1 MSRQGKQEENL
12 KDKLKSLFRIK
23 DKSAPVTFQR
33 PTVREFIFTP
43 DVLKDIGP
51 ESPANNRLR
60 TIRELCTTV
69 QTKKLEENAIE
80 ALWNSI
86 KDLVQPGAPSESRQI
101 ALHFLHSLI
110 EGQLQYLGILR
121 AHFFSVIEELTNHE
135 DLSQRLELFKALSE
149 NGRNLGEFEEL
160 AGPLLLR
167 MMPDVLAS
175 GNMTTFL
182 QLLVQIVKY
191 NAAYLDEDVICGLVK
206 QTCMIPNRS
215 RSEEDIKMCL
225 DILDAVVCYS
235 YLPCECLQHVIAA
248 LCRMINMPKYCL
260 NSWELMKKLLGT
272 HLGHSSIYTMCCMLQ
287 DRRQP
292 TDHNLL
298 RGSVF
303 FVGMALWGSKKV
315 PTLKHTFS
323 SVLPS
328 FLQVLSTNSH
338 IVAYEVV
345 LSIHRLVKKYGKD
358 LQHVTWNIIMD
369 ILEGLLKLMEV
380 SVPNQPPLDPRMP
393 VDFHDILSIIEDL
406 HMHGQFAGCVSRFF
420 KIIEMCASKRP
431 ESSVSMLI
439 THHAQMILP
448 VKENWIQNLY
458 SLLEKYF
465 RQESR
470 TMIRTKALAV
480 LSFVLSV
487 NKHVHEDE
495 LITNVVLPHLGHI
508 DQDCDPEVRKV
519 AAEMLLCL
527 AQSCSHQCFLHIIV
541 LLEKLIDKPVVAIVT
556 TRYPSIEGGE
566 AMQQH
571 DESHLVDIRTGI
583 SGLVDLLR
591 VKLYMYPSKEC
602 QKIFLMIVDHM
613 RRQYSNSQDYSSH
626 TAAVI
631 RKNIMTAL
639 LQMRSDSL
647 SRMGFIN
654 KDQDTL
660 LKFSPYIVCEL
671 RCDEDN
677 LTIPSSPNPV
687 PKESSKFL
695 WTSASLLDY
704 TEAFGLFITCL
715 KHDLDW
721 QVIECV
727 LVNLPLLLQNKTLIL
742 STQGD
747 LIDTLCH
754 VLCAMVN
761 DRQLGFPE
769 KLTSVPF
776 GKFTRSDFHAFIF
789 PVLASMVSY
798 HKYLDRNRQKELIKC
813 LEFGLVSKCAKLCT
827 NALRLCTLEMQ
838 EVMMRQLPSV
848 LLQLSK
854 ISATVSMAIPVLA
867 FLSSIVR
874 LPKMYANF
882 VEDEY
887 MSVFAIALPYTN
899 PFKFSHYTV
908 SLAHHVIAIWFIRC
922 RVPFRKG
929 FVKFIQKGLRANV
942 LQLFEEN
949 SMLQLQNE
957 DSSDRNRAATYNE
970 SALSSRRRMLSGSSI
985 SRQRY
990 HPPVDDKMSQFHKE
1004 LTETCT
1010 DFMAR
1015 YAFANYNAVPHRS
1028 QEAEFLLKGGQ
1039 TQTWLLG
1046 NKVVTITTSGGG
1058 NNKFGNTWLC
1068 DQCMAQ
1074 IQGGEP
1080 PEKKPSQPDTP
1091 GRRRHKSAV
1100 VSRST
1105 VQESTKSSSDDIGI
1119 QVHTSYDDMS
1129 VLGEEQQ
1136 NVGVQTGRSLTEQS
1150 PSKPGFDTEAIES
1163 LLWGV
1168 KNQSSDGRVLNN
1180 LICNCWCT
1188 GWAEIMIRAPSGN
1201 LSWMM
1206 RIENETSLT
1215 SLQESPMTDITMLFA
1230 AMRNKPPDMDS
1241 LRSSSRIDSGSIGE
1255 EEYESLYDL
1264 HFPSDSSS
1272 DHKSCDSIQ
1281 IRVETY
1287 KEIHQSQSK
1296 SNSQEDAGQAVATET
1311 SPSDQASHTHLLKR
1325 SNSSPSLLSGSA
1337 DNVDMKESISDM
1349 ALVDVNRA
1357 ERDGVPGNNPQSQ
1370 TALPNKDEQEVPSG
1384 SNAPSQ
1390 SGHPSSANLSL
1401 SLSNSHRQRPPPLA
1415 INLSQPN
1422 SPVKGIHHHL
1432 DFAQS
1437 PDSSDTSSL
1446 QDEVTD
1452 LPAFRK
1458 LRGHTI
1464 SIVTDSKGEDNY
1476 VQGRSKVITPKESGR
1491 GGINPSFVFLQLY
1504 QGGVLH
1510 QGNDMPILLPDNQA
1524 ITRGLNMLDHIHP
1537 YETHKVGVIYV
1548 GSGQT
1553 KDEKAILRNP
1563 YGSEKYAQFL
1573 QGLGHLIRLP
1583 DCDPNRVYIGGL
1595 DVHGSDGQFAYSWQ
1609 DETMHVIYHVATLM
1623 PNKESDPNCN
1633 AKKLHIGNDYV
1644 TIVYN
1649 DSGEDYKI
1657 GTIKG
1662 QFNYVN
1668 IVIKPLDHESNAV
1681 TLQAKED
1688 IAEILGHKD
1697 TKIISDANLP
1707 DLVRQIAVNCDLA
1720 SLVLQRQQSQP
1731 QDPFASNWLER
1742 LRQIKRIKMKT
1753 LTENV
1758 KQVEQPT
1765 KHQELGD
1772 FTEFV

>member
-60 TIRELCTTV
+60 TIRELCNTV

-80 ALWNSI
+80 ALWHSI
-86 KDLVQPGAPSESRQI
+86 KDLVLPGTAAESRQI

-121 AHFFSVIEELTNHE
+121 AHFFSVIEDLSNHE

-149 NGRNLGEFEEL
+149 NGRNLQEFEDL

-175 GNMTTFL
+175 GNMSTFL

-358 LQHVTWNIIMD
+358 LQHVTWNIVMD

-406 HMHGQFAGCVSRFF
+406 HMHGHFAGCVSRFF

-495 LITNVVLPHLGHI
+495 LINNVVLPHLGHI
-508 DQDCDPEVRKV
+508 DQDSDPEVRKV

-556 TRYPSIEGGE
+556 TPYPSTEGGE
-566 AMQQH
+566 TLQQH
-571 DESHLVDIRTGI
+571 DESHLVDIKTGI
-583 SGLVDLLR
+583 LGLVDLLR
-591 VKLYMYPSKEC
+591 IKLYTYPSSEC
-602 QKIFLMIVDHM
+602 LKIYQMVVGHI
-613 RRQYSNSQDYSSH
+613 RTQYNNSQDYSSH

-631 RKNIMTAL
+631 RKAIMTAL
-639 LQMRSDSL
+639 LEMRSDSL

-654 KDQDTL
+654 KEQDNL

-671 RCDEDN
+671 RCDDDT
-677 LTIPSSPNPV
+677 LSVPSSPNPV
-687 PKESSKFL
+687 PKDSSKFL
-695 WTSASLLDY
+695 WTSASLLNY
-704 TEAFGLFITCL
+704 TEAFSLFITCL

-776 GKFTRSDFHAFIF
+776 GKFTRSDFHAYIF

-798 HKYLDRNRQKELIKC
+798 HKYLDRNRQLQKELIKC

-922 RVPFRKG
+922 RLPFRKG

-970 SALSSRRRMLSGSSI
+970 AALSSRRRMLSGSSI

-1080 PEKKPSQPDTP
+1080 PEKRPPQPDTP

-1100 VSRST
+1100 VSRSS
-1105 VQESTKSSSDDIGI
+1105 VQEASKSSNDDIGI
-1119 QVHTSYDDMS
+1119 QARTSYDDMS
-1129 VLGEEQQ
+1129 VIGEEQQ
-1136 NVGVQTGRSLTEQS
+1136 NVGVQTGRSLTDQS
-1150 PSKPGFDTEAIES
+1150 PAKPGFDTEAIES

-1168 KNQSSDGRVLNN
+1168 KNPSSDGRVLNN
-1180 LICNCWCT
+1180 LMCNCWCT

-1264 HFPSDSSS
+1264 HFPSDSNS
-1272 DHKSCDSIQ
+1272 DHKKI
-1281 IRVETY
+1281 T
-1287 KEIHQSQSK
+1287 QSQSE
-1296 SNSQEDAGQAVATET
+1296 SNSQEDEGQARTVET
-1311 SPSDQASHTHLLKR
+1311 SNSDQASHTHLLKR

-1357 ERDGVPGNNPQSQ
+1357 EREVATKVPNQPAHLN
-1370 TALPNKDEQEVPSG
+1370 
-1384 SNAPSQ
+1384 
-1390 SGHPSSANLSL
+1390 SAQLSL
-1401 SLSNSHRQRPPPLA
+1401 SLSDNHRQRPPPLT
-1415 INLSQPN
+1415 NLSQPS
-1422 SPVKGIHHHL
+1422 SPLKSVHHHL
-1432 DFAQS
+1432 DLAPS
-1437 PDSSDTSSL
+1437 PDSSETSSL

-1464 SIVTDSKGEDNY
+1464 SIVTDTKGEEKF
-1476 VQGRSKVITPKESGR
+1476 VQGRSKAITPKESGR

-1524 ITRGLNMLDHIHP
+1524 ITRGLKMLDHIHP

-1548 GSGQT
+1548 GPGQT
-1553 KDEKAILRNP
+1553 RDEKAILRNP

-1573 QGLGHLIRLP
+1573 QGLGHLMHLP

-1623 PNKESDPNCN
+1623 PNRDSDPNCN

-1657 GTIKG
+1657 GAIKG

-1668 IVIKPLDHESNAV
+1668 IMIKPLDHESNAV

-1742 LRQIKRIKMKT
+1742 LRQIKRIRMKT
-1753 LTENV
+1753 LTEEGN
-1758 KQVEQPT
+1758 QVEQPA
-1765 KHQELGD
+1765 KQQELGD

>member
-12 KDKLKSLFRIK
+12 KDRLKSLFRIK
-23 DKSAPVTFQR
+23 DKSAPVAFQR

-60 TIRELCTTV
+60 TIRELCNTV

-86 KDLVQPGAPSESRQI
+86 KDLVQPGTPSESRQI

-121 AHFFSVIEELTNHE
+121 AHFFSVIEDLSNHE

-175 GNMTTFL
+175 GNMSTFL
-182 QLLVQIVKY
+182 QLLVQTVKY

-215 RSEEDIKMCL
+215 RSEENIKMCL

-345 LSIHRLVKKYGKD
+345 LSIHRLVNKYGKD

-369 ILEGLLKLMEV
+369 ILEGLLRLMEV
-380 SVPNQPPLDPRMP
+380 TVPNQPPLDPRMP

-420 KIIEMCASKRP
+420 KIIELCASKRP

-448 VKENWIQNLY
+448 VKENWIENLY
-458 SLLEKYF
+458 SLLDKYF

-487 NKHVHEDE
+487 NKHMHEDE
-495 LITNVVLPHLGHI
+495 LITNIVLPHLGQI
-508 DQDCDPEVRKV
+508 DQDSDPEVRKV

-541 LLEKLIDKPVVAIVT
+541 LLEKLIDKPLVAMVT
-556 TRYPSIEGGE
+556 TRYPSTEGAE
-566 AMQQH
+566 AIQHH
-571 DESHLVDIRTGI
+571 DESHLVDIKTGAM
-583 SGLVDLLR
+583 GLVDLLR
-591 VKLYMYPSKEC
+591 IKLYMYPSSEC
-602 QKIFLMIVDHM
+602 QEIYQLTLGHL
-613 RRQYSNSQDYSSH
+613 RTQYSSSQDYSSQ

-631 RKNIMTAL
+631 RKSIMTAL

-647 SRMGFIN
+647 SRLGFIN
-654 KDQDTL
+654 LDQDTQP
-660 LKFSPYIVCEL
+660 KFSPYIVCEVK
-671 RCDEDN
+671 CDEDAV
-677 LTIPSSPNPV
+677 TVPSSPNPV

-695 WTSASLLDY
+695 WTSATLLNY
-704 TEAFGLFITCL
+704 TEAFSLFITCL
-715 KHDLDW
+715 QHDLDW

-769 KLTSVPF
+769 KLTNVPF

-798 HKYLDRNRQKELIKC
+798 HKHLDRNRQKELIKC

-854 ISATVSMAIPVLA
+854 ISATISMAIPVLA

-957 DSSDRNRAATYNE
+957 DSTDRNRAATCNE
-970 SALSSRRRMLSGSSI
+970 AALSSRRRMLSGSSI

-1015 YAFANYNAVPHRS
+1015 YTFANYNAVPHRS

-1039 TQTWLLG
+1039 TKTWMLG

-1080 PEKKPSQPDTP
+1080 QEKKLPQPDTP

-1100 VSRST
+1100 LSRSTST
-1105 VQESTKSSSDDIGI
+1105 VQESSKSSSDDIGI
-1119 QVHTSYDDMS
+1119 QAHTSYDDTS
-1129 VLGEEQQ
+1129 LIGEEQQ
-1136 NVGVQTGRSLTEQS
+1136 NVAVQTGRSLTEHS

-1168 KNQSSDGRVLNN
+1168 KNQTSDGRVLNS
-1180 LICNCWCT
+1180 LMCNCWCT

-1272 DHKSCDSIQ
+1272 DHRSCDIQ
-1281 IRVETY
+1281 VKAD
-1287 KEIHQSQSK
+1287 KEINLSQSESISK
-1296 SNSQEDAGQAVATET
+1296 EDGGPALATEN
-1311 SPSDQASHTHLLKR
+1311 SPNDPASHTHLLKR

-1357 ERDGVPGNNPQSQ
+1357 ER
-1370 TALPNKDEQEVPSG
+1370 EVGPSI
-1384 SNAPSQ
+1384 NAHSQ
-1390 SGHPSSANLSL
+1390 SAHSNSANLSL
-1401 SLSNSHRQRPPPLA
+1401 SLSDNHERRRPPPPLT
-1415 INLSQPN
+1415 NLSQPT
-1422 SPVKGIHHHL
+1422 SPVKGSHHL
-1432 DFAQS
+1432 LDLSQS
-1437 PDSSDTSSL
+1437 PDSSETSSL

-1464 SIVTDSKGEDNY
+1464 SIVTTDSKGEEKY

-1491 GGINPSFVFLQLY
+1491 GGVNPSFVFLQLY
-1504 QGGVLH
+1504 HGGMLH

-1524 ITRGLNMLDHIHP
+1524 ITRGLKMLDHIHP
-1537 YETHKVGVIYV
+1537 YETHKVGIIYV

-1573 QGLGHLIRLP
+1573 QGLGHLIRLS

-1623 PNKESDPNCN
+1623 PNKDSDPNCN

-1657 GTIKG
+1657 GAIKG

-1681 TLQAKED
+1681 TLQAKE
-1688 IAEILGHKD
+1688 EILGHKD

-1758 KQVEQPT
+1758 KQVEQPA

>member
-12 KDKLKSLFRIK
+12 KDRLKSLFRIK
-23 DKSAPVTFQR
+23 DKSAPVAFQR

-60 TIRELCTTV
+60 TIRELCNTV

-86 KDLVQPGAPSESRQI
+86 KDLVQPGTPSESRQI

-121 AHFFSVIEELTNHE
+121 AHFFSVIEDLSNHE

-175 GNMTTFL
+175 GNMSTFL
-182 QLLVQIVKY
+182 QLLVQTVKY

-215 RSEEDIKMCL
+215 RSEENIKMCL

-345 LSIHRLVKKYGKD
+345 LSIHRLVNKYGKD

-369 ILEGLLKLMEV
+369 ILEGLLRLMEV
-380 SVPNQPPLDPRMP
+380 TVPNQPPLDPRMP

-420 KIIEMCASKRP
+420 KIIELCASKRP

-448 VKENWIQNLY
+448 VKENWIENLY
-458 SLLEKYF
+458 SLLDKYF

-487 NKHVHEDE
+487 NKHMHEDE
-495 LITNVVLPHLGHI
+495 LITNIVLPHLGQI
-508 DQDCDPEVRKV
+508 DQDSDPEVRKV

-541 LLEKLIDKPVVAIVT
+541 LLEKLIDKPLVAMVT
-556 TRYPSIEGGE
+556 TRYPSTEGAE
-566 AMQQH
+566 AIQHH
-571 DESHLVDIRTGI
+571 DESHLVDIKTGAM
-583 SGLVDLLR
+583 GLVDLLR
-591 VKLYMYPSKEC
+591 IKLYMYPSSEC
-602 QKIFLMIVDHM
+602 QEIYQLTLGHL
-613 RRQYSNSQDYSSH
+613 RTQYSSSQDYSSQ

-631 RKNIMTAL
+631 RKSIMTAL

-647 SRMGFIN
+647 SRLGFIN
-654 KDQDTL
+654 LDQDTQP
-660 LKFSPYIVCEL
+660 KFSPYIVCEVK
-671 RCDEDN
+671 CDEDAV
-677 LTIPSSPNPV
+677 TVPSSPNPV

-695 WTSASLLDY
+695 WTSATLLNY
-704 TEAFGLFITCL
+704 TEAFSLFITCL
-715 KHDLDW
+715 QHDLDW

-769 KLTSVPF
+769 KLTNVPF

-798 HKYLDRNRQKELIKC
+798 HKHLDRNRQKELIKC

-854 ISATVSMAIPVLA
+854 ISATISMAIPVLA

-957 DSSDRNRAATYNE
+957 DSTDRNRAATCNE
-970 SALSSRRRMLSGSSI
+970 AALSSRRRMLSGSSI

-1015 YAFANYNAVPHRS
+1015 YTFANYNAVPHRS

-1039 TQTWLLG
+1039 TKTWMLG

-1080 PEKKPSQPDTP
+1080 QEKKLPQPDTP

-1100 VSRST
+1100 LSRSTST
-1105 VQESTKSSSDDIGI
+1105 VQESSKSSSDDIGI
-1119 QVHTSYDDMS
+1119 QAHTSYDDTS
-1129 VLGEEQQ
+1129 LIGEEQQ
-1136 NVGVQTGRSLTEQS
+1136 NVAVQTGRSLTEHS

-1168 KNQSSDGRVLNN
+1168 KNQTSDGRVLNS
-1180 LICNCWCT
+1180 LMCNCWCT

-1272 DHKSCDSIQ
+1272 DHRSCDIQ
-1281 IRVETY
+1281 VKAD
-1287 KEIHQSQSK
+1287 KEINLSQSESISK
-1296 SNSQEDAGQAVATET
+1296 EDGGPALATEN
-1311 SPSDQASHTHLLKR
+1311 SPNDPASHTHLLKR

-1357 ERDGVPGNNPQSQ
+1357 ER
-1370 TALPNKDEQEVPSG
+1370 EVGPSI
-1384 SNAPSQ
+1384 NAHSQ
-1390 SGHPSSANLSL
+1390 SAHSNSANLSL
-1401 SLSNSHRQRPPPLA
+1401 SLSDNHERRRPPPPLT
-1415 INLSQPN
+1415 NLSQPT
-1422 SPVKGIHHHL
+1422 SPVKGSHHL
-1432 DFAQS
+1432 LDLSQS
-1437 PDSSDTSSL
+1437 PDSSETSSL

-1464 SIVTDSKGEDNY
+1464 SIVTTDSKGEEKY

-1491 GGINPSFVFLQLY
+1491 GGVNPSFVFLQLY
-1504 QGGVLH
+1504 HGGMLH

-1524 ITRGLNMLDHIHP
+1524 ITRGLKMLDHIHP
-1537 YETHKVGVIYV
+1537 YETHKVGIIYV

-1573 QGLGHLIRLP
+1573 QGLGHLIRLS

-1623 PNKESDPNCN
+1623 PNKDSDPNCN

-1657 GTIKG
+1657 GAIKG

-1681 TLQAKED
+1681 TLQAKEVPFQD
-1688 IAEILGHKD
+1688 RITTEILGHKD

-1758 KQVEQPT
+1758 KQVEQPA

>member
-1 MSRQGKQEENL
+1 
-12 KDKLKSLFRIK
+12 
-23 DKSAPVTFQR
+23 
-33 PTVREFIFTP
+33 
-43 DVLKDIGP
+43 
-51 ESPANNRLR
+51 
-60 TIRELCTTV
+60 
-69 QTKKLEENAIE
+69 
-80 ALWNSI
+80 
-86 KDLVQPGAPSESRQI
+86 
-101 ALHFLHSLI
+101 
-110 EGQLQYLGILR
+110 
-121 AHFFSVIEELTNHE
+121 
-135 DLSQRLELFKALSE
+135 
-149 NGRNLGEFEEL
+149 
-160 AGPLLLR
+160 
-167 MMPDVLAS
+167 
-175 GNMTTFL
+175 
-182 QLLVQIVKY
+182 
-191 NAAYLDEDVICGLVK
+191 
-206 QTCMIPNRS
+206 
-215 RSEEDIKMCL
+215 
-225 DILDAVVCYS
+225 
-235 YLPCECLQHVIAA
+235 
-248 LCRMINMPKYCL
+248 
-260 NSWELMKKLLGT
+260 
-272 HLGHSSIYTMCCMLQ
+272 
-287 DRRQP
+287 
-292 TDHNLL
+292 
-298 RGSVF
+298 
-303 FVGMALWGSKKV
+303 
-315 PTLKHTFS
+315 
-323 SVLPS
+323 
-328 FLQVLSTNSH
+328 
-338 IVAYEVV
+338 
-345 LSIHRLVKKYGKD
+345 
-358 LQHVTWNIIMD
+358 
-369 ILEGLLKLMEV
+369 
-380 SVPNQPPLDPRMP
+380 
-393 VDFHDILSIIEDL
+393 
-406 HMHGQFAGCVSRFF
+406 
-420 KIIEMCASKRP
+420 
-431 ESSVSMLI
+431 
-439 THHAQMILP
+439 
-448 VKENWIQNLY
+448 
-458 SLLEKYF
+458 
-465 RQESR
+465 
-470 TMIRTKALAV
+470 MIRTKALAV

-495 LITNVVLPHLGHI
+495 LINNVVLPHLGHI
-508 DQDCDPEVRKV
+508 DQDSDPEVRKV

-527 AQSCSHQCFLHIIV
+527 AQSCNHQCFQAIII
-541 LLEKLIDKPVVAIVT
+541 LLEKLIDKPAVAIVT
-556 TRYPSIEGGE
+556 TRYPSPEGGE
-566 AMQQH
+566 VMQQH
-571 DESHLVDIRTGI
+571 DESHLVDIKTGLL
-583 SGLVDLLR
+583 GLVDLLR
-591 VKLYMYPSKEC
+591 VKLYMHPSKEF
-602 QKIFLMIVDHM
+602 QKIYQMIVDHM
-613 RRQYSNSQDYSSH
+613 KKQYSNSQDYSSH

-631 RKNIMTAL
+631 RKNIMTTL

-654 KDQDTL
+654 IDQDNL

-671 RCDEDN
+671 RCDEDT
-677 LTIPSSPNPV
+677 LVVPSSPNPV
-687 PKESSKFL
+687 PKDSSKFL
-695 WTSASLLDY
+695 WTSASLVDY
-704 TEAFGLFITCL
+704 TEAFSLFITCL

-798 HKYLDRNRQKELIKC
+798 HKHLDRNRQKELIKC

-970 SALSSRRRMLSGSSI
+970 AALSSRRRMLSGSSI

-1080 PEKKPSQPDTP
+1080 QEKKPAQPETP

-1100 VSRST
+1100 VSRSN
-1105 VQESTKSSSDDIGI
+1105 VQEAPKSSSDDIGI

-1129 VLGEEQQ
+1129 ILGEEQQ
-1136 NVGVQTGRSLTEQS
+1136 NIGVQTGRSLTEHS

-1168 KNQSSDGRVLNN
+1168 KNQASDGRVLNN
-1180 LICNCWCT
+1180 LMCNCWCT

-1272 DHKSCDSIQ
+1272 DHKKINQ
-1281 IRVETY
+1281 ILAKTV
-1287 KEIHQSQSK
+1287 
-1296 SNSQEDAGQAVATET
+1296 SQEDGGHTMATDT
-1311 SPSDQASHTHLLKR
+1311 SPSDQASPTQMLKR

-1357 ERDGVPGNNPQSQ
+1357 ERDG
-1370 TALPNKDEQEVPSG
+1370 THG
-1384 SNAPSQ
+1384 SNTQSPHLHRDENETASNATSQ
-1390 SGHPSSANLSL
+1390 SSHPKSANLSL
-1401 SLSNSHRQRPPPLA
+1401 SLSDNYGHRLPPLT
-1415 INLSQPN
+1415 NLSQPS
-1422 SPVKGIHHHL
+1422 SPVKAFHHHL
-1432 DFAQS
+1432 DLAQS

-1446 QDEVTD
+1446 QDEVTE

-1464 SIVTDSKGEDNY
+1464 SIVTDAKSEDKFQ
-1476 VQGRSKVITPKESGR
+1476 QGRSKVITPKESGR

-1510 QGNDMPILLPDNQA
+1510 QGTEMPILLPDNQA

-1553 KDEKAILRNP
+1553 KDEKAILRNQF
-1563 YGSEKYAQFL
+1563 GSEKYAQFL
-1573 QGLGHLIRLP
+1573 QGLGHLMRLP

-1595 DVHGSDGQFAYSWQ
+1595 DVHGSDGLFAYSWQ

-1657 GTIKG
+1657 GAIKG

-1681 TLQAKED
+1681 TLQAKEVPFKDSITTD

-1742 LRQIKRIKMKT
+1742 LRQIKRIKQKT
-1753 LTENV
+1753 LTEEVN
-1758 KQVEQPT
+1758 KVEQPT
-1765 KHQELGD
+1765 RHQELGD

>member
-12 KDKLKSLFRIK
+12 KDRLKSLFRIK
-23 DKSAPVTFQR
+23 DKSAPVAFQR

-60 TIRELCTTV
+60 TIRELCNTV

-86 KDLVQPGAPSESRQI
+86 KDLVQPGTPSESRQI

-121 AHFFSVIEELTNHE
+121 AHFFSVIEDLSNHE

-175 GNMTTFL
+175 GNMSTFL
-182 QLLVQIVKY
+182 QLLVQTVKY

-215 RSEEDIKMCL
+215 RSEENIKMCL

-345 LSIHRLVKKYGKD
+345 LSIHRLVNKYGKD

-369 ILEGLLKLMEV
+369 ILEGLLRLMEV
-380 SVPNQPPLDPRMP
+380 TVPNQPPLDPRMP

-420 KIIEMCASKRP
+420 KIIELCASKRP

-448 VKENWIQNLY
+448 VKENWIENLY
-458 SLLEKYF
+458 SLLDKYF

-487 NKHVHEDE
+487 NKHMHEDE
-495 LITNVVLPHLGHI
+495 LITNIVLPHLGQI
-508 DQDCDPEVRKV
+508 DQDSDPEVRKV

-541 LLEKLIDKPVVAIVT
+541 LLEKLIDKPLVAMVT
-556 TRYPSIEGGE
+556 TRYPSTEGAE
-566 AMQQH
+566 AIQHH
-571 DESHLVDIRTGI
+571 DESHLVDIKTGAM
-583 SGLVDLLR
+583 GLVDLLR
-591 VKLYMYPSKEC
+591 IKLYMYPSSEC
-602 QKIFLMIVDHM
+602 QEIYQLTLGHL
-613 RRQYSNSQDYSSH
+613 RTQYSSSQDYSSQ

-631 RKNIMTAL
+631 RKSIMTAL

-647 SRMGFIN
+647 SRLGFIN
-654 KDQDTL
+654 LDQDTQP
-660 LKFSPYIVCEL
+660 KFSPYIVCEVK
-671 RCDEDN
+671 CDEDAV
-677 LTIPSSPNPV
+677 TVPSSPNPV

-695 WTSASLLDY
+695 WTSATLLNY
-704 TEAFGLFITCL
+704 TEAFSLFITCL
-715 KHDLDW
+715 QHDLDW

-769 KLTSVPF
+769 KLTNVPF

-798 HKYLDRNRQKELIKC
+798 HKHLDRNRQKELIKC

-854 ISATVSMAIPVLA
+854 ISATISMAIPVLA

-957 DSSDRNRAATYNE
+957 DSTDRNRAATCNE
-970 SALSSRRRMLSGSSI
+970 AALSSRRRMLSGSSI

-1015 YAFANYNAVPHRS
+1015 YTFANYNAVPHRS

-1039 TQTWLLG
+1039 TKTWMLG

-1080 PEKKPSQPDTP
+1080 QEKKLPQPDTP

-1100 VSRST
+1100 LSRSTST
-1105 VQESTKSSSDDIGI
+1105 VQESSKSSSDDIGI
-1119 QVHTSYDDMS
+1119 QAHTSYDDTS
-1129 VLGEEQQ
+1129 LIGEEQQ
-1136 NVGVQTGRSLTEQS
+1136 NVAVQTGRSLTEHS

-1168 KNQSSDGRVLNN
+1168 KNQTSDGRVLNS
-1180 LICNCWCT
+1180 LMCNCWCT

-1272 DHKSCDSIQ
+1272 DHRSCDIQ
-1281 IRVETY
+1281 VKAD
-1287 KEIHQSQSK
+1287 KEINLSQSESISK
-1296 SNSQEDAGQAVATET
+1296 EDGGPALATEN
-1311 SPSDQASHTHLLKR
+1311 SPNDPASHTHLLKR

-1357 ERDGVPGNNPQSQ
+1357 ER
-1370 TALPNKDEQEVPSG
+1370 EVGPSI
-1384 SNAPSQ
+1384 NAHSQ
-1390 SGHPSSANLSL
+1390 SAHSNSANLSL
-1401 SLSNSHRQRPPPLA
+1401 SLSDNHERRRPPPPLT
-1415 INLSQPN
+1415 NLSQPT
-1422 SPVKGIHHHL
+1422 SPVKGSHHL
-1432 DFAQS
+1432 LDLSQS
-1437 PDSSDTSSL
+1437 PDSSETSSL

-1464 SIVTDSKGEDNY
+1464 SIVTTDSKGEEKY

-1491 GGINPSFVFLQLY
+1491 GGVNPSFVFLQLY
-1504 QGGVLH
+1504 HGGMLH

-1524 ITRGLNMLDHIHP
+1524 ITRGLKMLDHIHP
-1537 YETHKVGVIYV
+1537 YETHKVGIIYV

-1573 QGLGHLIRLP
+1573 QGLGHLIRLS

-1623 PNKESDPNCN
+1623 PNKDSDPNCN

-1657 GTIKG
+1657 GAIKG

-1758 KQVEQPT
+1758 KQVEQPA

>member
-60 TIRELCTTV
+60 TIRELCNTV

-80 ALWNSI
+80 ALWHSI
-86 KDLVQPGAPSESRQI
+86 KDLVLPGTAAESRQI

-121 AHFFSVIEELTNHE
+121 AHFFSVIEDLSNHE

-149 NGRNLGEFEEL
+149 NGRNLQEFEDL

-175 GNMTTFL
+175 GNMSTFL

-215 RSEEDIKMCL
+215 RSEEDIK
-225 DILDAVVCYS
+225 
-235 YLPCECLQHVIAA
+235 
-248 LCRMINMPKYCL
+248 
-260 NSWELMKKLLGT
+260 LMKKLLGT

-358 LQHVTWNIIMD
+358 LQHVTWNIVMD

-406 HMHGQFAGCVSRFF
+406 HMHGHFAGCVSRFF

-495 LITNVVLPHLGHI
+495 LINNVVLPHLGHI
-508 DQDCDPEVRKV
+508 DQDSDPEVRKV

-556 TRYPSIEGGE
+556 TPYPSTEGGE
-566 AMQQH
+566 TLQQH
-571 DESHLVDIRTGI
+571 DESHLVDIKTGI
-583 SGLVDLLR
+583 LGLVDLLR
-591 VKLYMYPSKEC
+591 IKLYTYPSSEC
-602 QKIFLMIVDHM
+602 LKIYQMVVGHI
-613 RRQYSNSQDYSSH
+613 RTQYNNSQDYSSH

-631 RKNIMTAL
+631 RKAIMTAL
-639 LQMRSDSL
+639 LEMRSDSL

-654 KDQDTL
+654 KEQDNL

-671 RCDEDN
+671 RCDDDT
-677 LTIPSSPNPV
+677 LSVPSSPNPV
-687 PKESSKFL
+687 PKDSSKFL
-695 WTSASLLDY
+695 WTSASLLNY
-704 TEAFGLFITCL
+704 TEAFSLFITCL

-776 GKFTRSDFHAFIF
+776 GKFTRSDFHAYIF

-798 HKYLDRNRQKELIKC
+798 HKYLDRNRQLQKELIKC

-922 RVPFRKG
+922 RLPFRKG

-970 SALSSRRRMLSGSSI
+970 AALSSRRRMLSGSSI

-1080 PEKKPSQPDTP
+1080 PEKRPPQPDTP

-1100 VSRST
+1100 VSRSS
-1105 VQESTKSSSDDIGI
+1105 VQEASKSSNDDIGI
-1119 QVHTSYDDMS
+1119 QARTSYDDMS
-1129 VLGEEQQ
+1129 VIGEEQQ
-1136 NVGVQTGRSLTEQS
+1136 NVGVQTGRSLTDQS
-1150 PSKPGFDTEAIES
+1150 PAKPGFDTEAIES

-1168 KNQSSDGRVLNN
+1168 KNPSSDGRVLNN
-1180 LICNCWCT
+1180 LMCNCWCT

-1264 HFPSDSSS
+1264 HFPSDSNS
-1272 DHKSCDSIQ
+1272 DHKKI
-1281 IRVETY
+1281 T
-1287 KEIHQSQSK
+1287 QSQSE
-1296 SNSQEDAGQAVATET
+1296 SNSQEDEGQARTVET
-1311 SPSDQASHTHLLKR
+1311 SNSDQASHTHLLKR

-1357 ERDGVPGNNPQSQ
+1357 EREVATKVPNQPAHLN
-1370 TALPNKDEQEVPSG
+1370 
-1384 SNAPSQ
+1384 
-1390 SGHPSSANLSL
+1390 SAQLSL
-1401 SLSNSHRQRPPPLA
+1401 SLSDNHRQRPPPLT
-1415 INLSQPN
+1415 NLSQPS
-1422 SPVKGIHHHL
+1422 SPLKSVHHHL
-1432 DFAQS
+1432 DLAPS
-1437 PDSSDTSSL
+1437 PDSSETSSL

-1464 SIVTDSKGEDNY
+1464 SIVTDTKGEEKF
-1476 VQGRSKVITPKESGR
+1476 VQGRSKAITPKESGR

-1524 ITRGLNMLDHIHP
+1524 ITRGLKMLDHIHP

-1548 GSGQT
+1548 GPGQT
-1553 KDEKAILRNP
+1553 RDEKAILRNP

-1573 QGLGHLIRLP
+1573 QGLGHLMHLP

-1623 PNKESDPNCN
+1623 PNRDSDPNCN

-1657 GTIKG
+1657 GAIKG

-1668 IVIKPLDHESNAV
+1668 IMIKPLDHESNAV
-1681 TLQAKED
+1681 TLQAKEVPFQDRITTD

-1742 LRQIKRIKMKT
+1742 LRQIKRIRMKT
-1753 LTENV
+1753 LTEEGN
-1758 KQVEQPT
+1758 QVEQPA
-1765 KHQELGD
+1765 KQQELGD

>member
-60 TIRELCTTV
+60 TIRELCNTV

-80 ALWNSI
+80 ALWHSI
-86 KDLVQPGAPSESRQI
+86 KDLVLPGTAAESRQI

-121 AHFFSVIEELTNHE
+121 AHFFSVIEDLSNHE

-149 NGRNLGEFEEL
+149 NGRNLQEFEDL

-175 GNMTTFL
+175 GNMSTFL

-358 LQHVTWNIIMD
+358 LQHVTWNIVMD

-406 HMHGQFAGCVSRFF
+406 HMHGHFAGCVSRFF

-495 LITNVVLPHLGHI
+495 LINNVVLPHLGHI
-508 DQDCDPEVRKV
+508 DQDSDPEVRKV

-556 TRYPSIEGGE
+556 TPYPSTEGGE
-566 AMQQH
+566 TLQQH
-571 DESHLVDIRTGI
+571 DESHLVDIKTGI
-583 SGLVDLLR
+583 LGLVDLLR
-591 VKLYMYPSKEC
+591 IKLYTYPSSEC
-602 QKIFLMIVDHM
+602 LKIYQMVVGHI
-613 RRQYSNSQDYSSH
+613 RTQYNNSQDYSSH

-631 RKNIMTAL
+631 RKAIMTAL
-639 LQMRSDSL
+639 LEMRSDSL

-654 KDQDTL
+654 KEQDNL

-671 RCDEDN
+671 RCDDDT
-677 LTIPSSPNPV
+677 LSVPSSPNPV
-687 PKESSKFL
+687 PKDSSKFL
-695 WTSASLLDY
+695 WTSASLLNY
-704 TEAFGLFITCL
+704 TEAFSLFITCL

-776 GKFTRSDFHAFIF
+776 GKFTRSDFHAYIF

-922 RVPFRKG
+922 RLPFRKG

-970 SALSSRRRMLSGSSI
+970 AALSSRRRMLSGSSI

-1080 PEKKPSQPDTP
+1080 PEKRPPQPDTP

-1100 VSRST
+1100 VSRSS
-1105 VQESTKSSSDDIGI
+1105 VQEASKSSNDDIGI
-1119 QVHTSYDDMS
+1119 QARTSYDDMS
-1129 VLGEEQQ
+1129 VIGEEQQ
-1136 NVGVQTGRSLTEQS
+1136 NVGVQTGRSLTDQS
-1150 PSKPGFDTEAIES
+1150 PAKPGFDTEAIES

-1168 KNQSSDGRVLNN
+1168 KNPSSDGRVLNN
-1180 LICNCWCT
+1180 LMCNCWCT

-1264 HFPSDSSS
+1264 HFPSDSNS
-1272 DHKSCDSIQ
+1272 DHKKI
-1281 IRVETY
+1281 T
-1287 KEIHQSQSK
+1287 QSQSE
-1296 SNSQEDAGQAVATET
+1296 SNSQEDEGQARTVET
-1311 SPSDQASHTHLLKR
+1311 SNSDQASHTHLLKR

-1357 ERDGVPGNNPQSQ
+1357 EREVATKVPNQPAHLN
-1370 TALPNKDEQEVPSG
+1370 
-1384 SNAPSQ
+1384 
-1390 SGHPSSANLSL
+1390 SAQLSL
-1401 SLSNSHRQRPPPLA
+1401 SLSDNHRQRPPPLT
-1415 INLSQPN
+1415 NLSQPS
-1422 SPVKGIHHHL
+1422 SPLKSVHHHL
-1432 DFAQS
+1432 DLAPS
-1437 PDSSDTSSL
+1437 PDSSETSSL

-1464 SIVTDSKGEDNY
+1464 SIVTDTKGEEKF
-1476 VQGRSKVITPKESGR
+1476 VQGRSKAITPKESGR

-1524 ITRGLNMLDHIHP
+1524 ITRGLKMLDHIHP

-1548 GSGQT
+1548 GPGQT
-1553 KDEKAILRNP
+1553 RDEKAILRNP

-1573 QGLGHLIRLP
+1573 QGLGHLMHLP

-1623 PNKESDPNCN
+1623 PNRDSDPNCN

-1657 GTIKG
+1657 GAIKG

-1668 IVIKPLDHESNAV
+1668 IMIKPLDHESNAV

-1742 LRQIKRIKMKT
+1742 LRQIKRIRMKT
-1753 LTENV
+1753 LTEEGN
-1758 KQVEQPT
+1758 QVEQPA
-1765 KHQELGD
+1765 KQQELGD

>member
-12 KDKLKSLFRIK
+12 KDRLKSLFRIK
-23 DKSAPVTFQR
+23 DKSAPVAFQR

-60 TIRELCTTV
+60 TIRELCNTV

-86 KDLVQPGAPSESRQI
+86 KDLVQPGTPSESRQI

-121 AHFFSVIEELTNHE
+121 AHFFSVIEDLSNHE

-175 GNMTTFL
+175 GNMSTFL
-182 QLLVQIVKY
+182 QLLVQTVKY

-215 RSEEDIKMCL
+215 RSEENIKMCL

-345 LSIHRLVKKYGKD
+345 LSIHRLVNKYGKD

-369 ILEGLLKLMEV
+369 ILEGLLRLMEV
-380 SVPNQPPLDPRMP
+380 TVPNQPPLDPRMP

-420 KIIEMCASKRP
+420 KIIELCASKRP

-448 VKENWIQNLY
+448 VKENWIENLY
-458 SLLEKYF
+458 SLLDKYF

-487 NKHVHEDE
+487 NKHMHEDE
-495 LITNVVLPHLGHI
+495 LITNIVLPHLGQI
-508 DQDCDPEVRKV
+508 DQDSDPEVRKV

-541 LLEKLIDKPVVAIVT
+541 LLEKLIDKPLVAMVT
-556 TRYPSIEGGE
+556 TRYPSTEGAE
-566 AMQQH
+566 AIQHH
-571 DESHLVDIRTGI
+571 DESHLVDIKTGAM
-583 SGLVDLLR
+583 GLVDLLR
-591 VKLYMYPSKEC
+591 IKLYMYPSSEC
-602 QKIFLMIVDHM
+602 QEIYQLTLGHL
-613 RRQYSNSQDYSSH
+613 RTQYSSSQDYSSQ

-631 RKNIMTAL
+631 RKSIMTAL

-647 SRMGFIN
+647 SRLGFIN
-654 KDQDTL
+654 LDQDTQP
-660 LKFSPYIVCEL
+660 KFSPYIVCEVK
-671 RCDEDN
+671 CDEDAV
-677 LTIPSSPNPV
+677 TVPSSPNPV

-695 WTSASLLDY
+695 WTSATLLNY
-704 TEAFGLFITCL
+704 TEAFSLFITCL
-715 KHDLDW
+715 QHDLDW

-769 KLTSVPF
+769 KLTNVPF

-798 HKYLDRNRQKELIKC
+798 HKHLDRNRQKELIKC

-854 ISATVSMAIPVLA
+854 ISATISMAIPVLA

-957 DSSDRNRAATYNE
+957 DSTDRNRAATCNE
-970 SALSSRRRMLSGSSI
+970 AALSSRRRMLSGSSI

-1015 YAFANYNAVPHRS
+1015 YTFANYNAVPHRS

-1039 TQTWLLG
+1039 TKTWMLG

-1080 PEKKPSQPDTP
+1080 QEKKLPQPDTP

-1100 VSRST
+1100 LSRSTST
-1105 VQESTKSSSDDIGI
+1105 VQESSKSSSDDIGI
-1119 QVHTSYDDMS
+1119 QAHTSYDDTS
-1129 VLGEEQQ
+1129 LIGEEQQ
-1136 NVGVQTGRSLTEQS
+1136 NVAVQTGRSLTEHS

-1168 KNQSSDGRVLNN
+1168 KNQTSDGRVLNS
-1180 LICNCWCT
+1180 LMCNCWCT

-1272 DHKSCDSIQ
+1272 DHRKINL
-1281 IRVETY
+1281 
-1287 KEIHQSQSK
+1287 SQSESISK
-1296 SNSQEDAGQAVATET
+1296 EDGGPALATEN
-1311 SPSDQASHTHLLKR
+1311 SPNDPASHTHLLKR

-1357 ERDGVPGNNPQSQ
+1357 ER
-1370 TALPNKDEQEVPSG
+1370 EVGPSI
-1384 SNAPSQ
+1384 NAHSQ
-1390 SGHPSSANLSL
+1390 SAHSNSANLSL
-1401 SLSNSHRQRPPPLA
+1401 SLSDNHERRRPPPPLT
-1415 INLSQPN
+1415 NLSQPT
-1422 SPVKGIHHHL
+1422 SPVKGSHHL
-1432 DFAQS
+1432 LDLSQS
-1437 PDSSDTSSL
+1437 PDSSETSSL

-1464 SIVTDSKGEDNY
+1464 SIVTTDSKGEEKY

-1491 GGINPSFVFLQLY
+1491 GGVNPSFVFLQLY
-1504 QGGVLH
+1504 HGGMLH

-1524 ITRGLNMLDHIHP
+1524 ITRGLKMLDHIHP
-1537 YETHKVGVIYV
+1537 YETHKVGIIYV

-1573 QGLGHLIRLP
+1573 QGLGHLIRLS

-1623 PNKESDPNCN
+1623 PNKDSDPNCN

-1657 GTIKG
+1657 GAIKG

-1758 KQVEQPT
+1758 KQVEQPA

>member
-12 KDKLKSLFRIK
+12 KDRLKSLFRIK
-23 DKSAPVTFQR
+23 DKSAPVAFQR

-60 TIRELCTTV
+60 TIRELCNTV

-86 KDLVQPGAPSESRQI
+86 KDLVQPGTPSESRQI

-121 AHFFSVIEELTNHE
+121 AHFFSVIEDLSNHE

-175 GNMTTFL
+175 GNMSTFL
-182 QLLVQIVKY
+182 QLLVQTVKY

-215 RSEEDIKMCL
+215 RSEENIKMCL

-345 LSIHRLVKKYGKD
+345 LSIHRLVNKYGKD

-369 ILEGLLKLMEV
+369 ILEGLLRLMEV
-380 SVPNQPPLDPRMP
+380 TVPNQPPLDPRMP

-420 KIIEMCASKRP
+420 KIIELCASKRP

-448 VKENWIQNLY
+448 VKENWIENLY
-458 SLLEKYF
+458 SLLDKYF

-487 NKHVHEDE
+487 NKHMHEDE
-495 LITNVVLPHLGHI
+495 LITNIVLPHLGQI
-508 DQDCDPEVRKV
+508 DQDSDPEVRKV

-541 LLEKLIDKPVVAIVT
+541 LLEKLIDKPLVAMVT
-556 TRYPSIEGGE
+556 TRYPSTEGAE
-566 AMQQH
+566 AIQHH
-571 DESHLVDIRTGI
+571 DESHLVDIKTGAM
-583 SGLVDLLR
+583 GLVDLLR
-591 VKLYMYPSKEC
+591 IKLYMYPSSEC
-602 QKIFLMIVDHM
+602 QEIYQLTLGHL
-613 RRQYSNSQDYSSH
+613 RTQYSSSQDYSSQ

-631 RKNIMTAL
+631 RKSIMTAL

-647 SRMGFIN
+647 SRLGFIN
-654 KDQDTL
+654 LDQDTQP
-660 LKFSPYIVCEL
+660 KFSPYIVCEVK
-671 RCDEDN
+671 CDEDAV
-677 LTIPSSPNPV
+677 TVPSSPNPV

-695 WTSASLLDY
+695 WTSATLLNY
-704 TEAFGLFITCL
+704 TEAFSLFITCL
-715 KHDLDW
+715 QHDLDW

-769 KLTSVPF
+769 KLTNVPF

-798 HKYLDRNRQKELIKC
+798 HKHLDRNRQKELIKC

-854 ISATVSMAIPVLA
+854 ISATISMAIPVLA

-957 DSSDRNRAATYNE
+957 DSTDRNRAATCNE
-970 SALSSRRRMLSGSSI
+970 AALSSRRRMLSGSSI

-1015 YAFANYNAVPHRS
+1015 YTFANYNAVPHRS

-1039 TQTWLLG
+1039 TKTWMLG

-1080 PEKKPSQPDTP
+1080 QEKKLPQPDTP

-1100 VSRST
+1100 LSRSTST
-1105 VQESTKSSSDDIGI
+1105 VQESSKSSSDDIGI
-1119 QVHTSYDDMS
+1119 QAHTSYDDTS
-1129 VLGEEQQ
+1129 LIGEEQQ
-1136 NVGVQTGRSLTEQS
+1136 NVAVQTGRSLTEHS

-1168 KNQSSDGRVLNN
+1168 KNQTSDGRVLNS
-1180 LICNCWCT
+1180 LMCNCWCT

-1272 DHKSCDSIQ
+1272 DHRKINL
-1281 IRVETY
+1281 
-1287 KEIHQSQSK
+1287 SQSESISK
-1296 SNSQEDAGQAVATET
+1296 EDGGPALATEN
-1311 SPSDQASHTHLLKR
+1311 SPNDPASHTHLLKR

-1357 ERDGVPGNNPQSQ
+1357 ER
-1370 TALPNKDEQEVPSG
+1370 EVGPSI
-1384 SNAPSQ
+1384 NAHSQ
-1390 SGHPSSANLSL
+1390 SAHSNSANLSL
-1401 SLSNSHRQRPPPLA
+1401 SLSDNHERRRPPPPLT
-1415 INLSQPN
+1415 NLSQPT
-1422 SPVKGIHHHL
+1422 SPVKGSHHL
-1432 DFAQS
+1432 LDLSQS
-1437 PDSSDTSSL
+1437 PDSSETSSL

-1464 SIVTDSKGEDNY
+1464 SIVTTDSKGEEKY

-1491 GGINPSFVFLQLY
+1491 GGVNPSFVFLQLY
-1504 QGGVLH
+1504 HGGMLH

-1524 ITRGLNMLDHIHP
+1524 ITRGLKMLDHIHP
-1537 YETHKVGVIYV
+1537 YETHKVGIIYV

-1573 QGLGHLIRLP
+1573 QGLGHLIRLS

-1623 PNKESDPNCN
+1623 PNKDSDPNCN

-1657 GTIKG
+1657 GAIKG

-1681 TLQAKED
+1681 TLQAKEVPFQDRITTD

-1758 KQVEQPT
+1758 KQVEQPA